1 MGKFDSKNK
10 QNAVDVYTLLEQR
23 KQTGKKP
30 AAGNTPPVRRP
41 QQPMPRQE
49 VPQPRQEVPQ
59 PQKKKGPGKGT
70 KRFWIGCLIFVL
82 VFYAATGAGL
92 LALRGWLVNFEGA
105 QPTVKCQ
112 EVFAELFEDPDWGKL
127 YDLANMDDTGY
138 SSKEDFVA
146 YMTQLV
152 GDQELTFMETSAG
165 LSGDMA
171 YVVRAGDTR
180 IARFSL
186 EDLNHVTTMT
196 GVPDWQFKSV
206 EFYLQWAEAFYIV
219 AQEGATVLVNGTA
232 LDESAVVEILEPRA
246 NEYLPTFAQAPGQ
259 VTMKVTDLLTIPAV
273 EVTDANGQ
281 TLEVSYDEATATFTA
296 LPDMPQITE
305 DREKLALKA
314 VETYALYMSGK
325 ANANNLAAY
334 FDRNSQTFQDIV
346 SSELYW
352 VQKGSNYS
360 FVDQVVTNYRVYSD
374 DIFSVRVSMNLQ
386 ITRTEDG
393 SIRDNVIDRSLFFT
407 KNSSGEWV
415 CFEMTAVDVD
425 AASRQVRLT
434 FIGDDGEILQ
444 SGFVDAEGNSVACP
458 VVTAP
463 EGKTFSGW
471 TVEQTDENGQTVRRL
486 VFIPDETG
494 TAQVTPGTALE
505 PMVLS
510 PLFE

>member
-23 KQTGKKP
+23 QQNQKKP
-30 AAGNTPPVRRP
+30 AAKMPPER
-41 QQPMPRQE
+41 QTAPRQE
-49 VPQPRQEVPQ
+49 APQ
-59 PQKKKGPGKGT
+59 PQKKQGVSKGT
-70 KRFWIGCLIFVL
+70 KRFWIGCLVLVL
-82 VFYAATGAGL
+82 VFYAAAAVAM
-92 LALRGWLVNFEGA
+92 LALRRWLVSFENA

-112 EVFAELFEDPDWGKL
+112 EVFEELFENPDWGKL
-127 YDLANMDDTGY
+127 YDMADLDATGY
-138 SSKEDFVA
+138 GGKEAFVS

-165 LSGDMA
+165 LSGDMK
-171 YVVRAGDTR
+171 YVVRAGDER
-180 IARFSL
+180 VALFSL

-206 EFYLQWAEAFYIV
+206 EFYLQWAESFYIV
-219 AQEGATVLVNGTA
+219 TEEGATVLVNGAA
-232 LDESAVVEILEPRA
+232 LDESAVVEIREPRA

-273 EVTDANGQ
+273 EVTDKNGQ
-281 TLEVSYDEATATFTA
+281 PLEVSYDEATATFTA
-296 LPDMPQITE
+296 LPGTPEITE

-352 VQKGSNYS
+352 VQKGSGYN
-360 FVDQVVTNYRVYSD
+360 FVDQTVTNYRVYSD

-393 SIRDNVIDRSLFFT
+393 SIRDNIIDRSLFFT

-425 AASRQVRLT
+425 EVSRQVKLT
-434 FIGDDGEILQ
+434 FLNGEEVLQ
-444 SGFVDAEGNSVACP
+444 SGFVDAEENTVTCP
-458 VVTAP
+458 QVTPP
-463 EGKTFSGW
+463 EGKTLTGW
-471 TVEQTDENGQTVRRL
+471 TVEETDENGQTVLLL
-486 VFIPDETG
+486 VLTPDESG
-494 TAQVTPGTALE
+494 IAQVTPGTTLK